1 MLTKNIWQTKGLY
14 NGALGTI
21 RGIVY
26 ADGALP
32 PSLPRFVLV
41 EFDDYRG
48 PRIDP
53 AHNIVPIVPQTIQF
67 DARTGKPEAS
77 REQLPLVLGWA
88 MTIHKSH

>member
-14 NGALGTI
+14 NGALGMV

-48 PRIDP
+48 LRIDL
-53 AHNIVPIVPQTIQF
+53 AHNIVPTVPQTIQF

-77 REQLPLVLGWA
+77 
-88 MTIHKSH
+88 

>member
-14 NGALGTI
+14 NGALGTV

-41 EFDDYRG
+41 EFNDYRG

-53 AHNIVPIVPQTIQF
+53 ARN
-67 DARTGKPEAS
+67 
-77 REQLPLVLGWA
+77 
-88 MTIHKSH
+88 MCHKLSNLMHGLANLKQVESNCLWFWDGL